1 MCINLGFHVVKFTLN
16 SHPTHPFIFYLHNNI
31 RYEPPPFGPGTSL
44 NRTSY
49 GVGEMKPGFI
59 QALSRRPQ
67 GMVIAGACTAFVAIA
82 YIPISEFLFIR
93 GCDDVQKNRWVLL
106 D

>member
-1 MCINLGFHVVKFTLN
+1 MEFYRAKFTLN
-16 SHPTHPFIFYLHNNI
+16 LHPTHFFYLLQNNI

-82 YIPISEFLFIR
+82 YIPISKFYLLEFNEVRRID
-93 GCDDVQKNRWVLL
+93 GYC
-106 D
+106 

>member
-1 MCINLGFHVVKFTLN
+1 MGFYIVNFTLN
-16 SHPTHPFIFYLHNNI
+16 SHQLTLLYFICNNNI

-82 YIPISEFLFIR
+82 YIPISEFYIESS
-93 GCDDVQKNRWVLL
+93 DVHQKR
-106 D
+106 